1 MPSELFVVGL
11 SWRSAPVS
19 VREKLA
25 FHDEEIESHLQRL
38 IAHELIDEALILST
52 CNRVEIYGCTSR
64 SAPASAVAQAAAETR
79 AFISQS
85 RGYPSEKLSGVL
97 FEHLEKDAIRHIF
110 RVASALDSMVVG
122 ESQILGQL
130 KSAFG
135 ASSSYESLGPVL
147 GRCMERSF
155 GVAKRVR
162 TETGIS
168 RGAANISSVAVE
180 LAKRVFGEL
189 DGKSVLVVGAGKMS
203 ALAARHLR
211 ADGAA
216 KIRVT
221 NRSPE
226 KAVRLAEE
234 IDGMASG
241 WEDLEIELSKADVIV
256 TSTGAREPVLTKK
269 IMKKT
274 MKRRRYKPC
283 FIMDI
288 AVPRDVETS
297 VGKLEGVYLFDID
310 DLERL
315 VSENLKERSREAEAA
330 TALVEG
336 EVRQF
341 DQWMRQQHVVPTIR
355 SLRSHFH
362 EVAASEVEKA
372 VRAMGKARSEHER
385 QEAMQCLGKGIA
397 NKLLHAP
404 MTVLKQAGDA
414 ETLADS
420 VSQLFSLESEGEGVE
435 HNPAGTLKPAGIGE
449 AAGPAKKA

>member
-1 MPSELFVVGL
+1 MPSELFVIGV

-19 VREKLA
+19 IREKLA
-25 FHDEEIESHLQRL
+25 IHDDELESHLASL
-38 IAHELIDEALILST
+38 IRTELIDEALILST

-64 SAPASAVAQAAAETR
+64 SAPASAVAHAAAETR
-79 AFISQS
+79 AFFSKS
-85 RGYPSEKLSGVL
+85 RGFPAEKLSEVL
-97 FEHLEKDAIRHIF
+97 FEHLEEDAIRHIF

-135 ASSSYESLGPVL
+135 ASSNYQSLGPVL
-147 GRCMERSF
+147 GRCMERAFS
-155 GVAKRVR
+155 VAKRVR

-168 RGAANISSVAVE
+168 RGAANVSSVAVE

-216 KIRVT
+216 LIRVT
-221 NRSPE
+221 NRSLE
-226 KAVRLAEE
+226 KAERLADE
-234 IDGMASG
+234 IDGIACA
-241 WEDLEIELSKADVIV
+241 WEDLEIELSKADVII
-256 TSTGAREPVLTKK
+256 TSTGSREPVLTKK
-269 IMKKT
+269 LMKQA

-283 FIMDI
+283 FVMDI
-288 AVPRDVETS
+288 AVPRDVES
-297 VGKLEGVYLFDID
+297 AVGKLEGVYLFDMD

-315 VSENLKERSREAEAA
+315 VSENLKERSREADAA
-330 TALVEG
+330 TSLVEG

-341 DQWMRQQHVVPTIR
+341 HQWMRQQHVVPTIR
-355 SLRSHFH
+355 SLRTHFH
-362 EVAASEVEKA
+362 EVAAAEVEKA
-372 VRAMGKARSEHER
+372 MRNLEKASTEHER
-385 QEAMQCLGKGIA
+385 QEAMQRLGKGIA

-404 MTVLKQAGDA
+404 TTVLKQASDA

-420 VSQLFSLESEGEGVE
+420 VSQLFSLDSEDKSEERGTT
-435 HNPAGTLKPAGIGE
+435 PALNQAGLAE
-449 AAGPAKKA
+449 TAGPSKKA

>member
-11 SWRSAPVS
+11 SWRSASVS
-19 VREKLA
+19 IREKLA
-25 FHDEEIESHLQRL
+25 FHDEELESHLQNL
-38 IAHELIDEALILST
+38 VSHELIDEAVILST
-52 CNRVEIYGCTSR
+52 CNRVEIYGCTSWT
-64 SAPASAVAQAAAETR
+64 APASAVAHAAAETR

-85 RGYPSEKLSGVL
+85 RGYPAEKLSEVL
-97 FEHLEKDAIRHIF
+97 FEHLEQDAIRHIF

-135 ASSSYESLGPVL
+135 ASSSYQSVGPVL

-155 GVAKRVR
+155 SVAKRVR

-168 RGAANISSVAVE
+168 RGAANVSSVAVE

-189 DGKSVLVVGAGKMS
+189 DGKAVLVVGAGKMS

-216 KIRVT
+216 RIRVT
-221 NRSPE
+221 NRSLE
-226 KAVRLAEE
+226 KAERLAKE
-234 IDGMASG
+234 IDGLASS
-241 WEDLEIELSKADVIV
+241 WEDLELELSKADVII
-256 TSTGAREPVLTKK
+256 TSTGAREPVVTKK
-269 IMKKT
+269 IMKKA

-288 AVPRDVETS
+288 AVPRDVEAA
-297 VGKLEGVYLFDID
+297 VGKLEGVYLFDMD

-330 TALVEG
+330 QSLVED
-336 EVRQF
+336 EVHQF
-341 DQWMRQQHVVPTIR
+341 RQWMRQQQVVPTIR

-362 EVAASEVEKA
+362 EVAAAEVEKA
-372 VRAMGKARSEHER
+372 MRNMQKATSEHER
-385 QEAMQCLGKGIA
+385 QQAMQRLGKGIA

-404 MTVLKQAGDA
+404 TTMLKQAGDA
-414 ETLADS
+414 ETLVDS
-420 VSQLFSLESEGEGVE
+420 VSQLFSLTSDDDPDERSQTTSLKQ
-435 HNPAGTLKPAGIGE
+435 AGLGDTAS
-449 AAGPAKKA
+449 PAKKL

>member
-25 FHDEEIESHLQRL
+25 FHDEELESHLQSL
-38 IAHELIDEALILST
+38 VSHELIDEAVILST
-52 CNRVEIYGCTSR
+52 CNRVEIYGCTSK
-64 SAPASAVAQAAAETR
+64 SAPASAVAHAAAETR

-85 RGYPSEKLSGVL
+85 RGYPAEKLSEVL
-97 FEHLEKDAIRHIF
+97 FEHLEEDAIRHIF

-135 ASSSYESLGPVL
+135 ASSNFNSLGPML

-155 GVAKRVR
+155 SVAKRVR

-168 RGAANISSVAVE
+168 RGASNVSSVAVE

-189 DGKSVLVVGAGKMS
+189 DGKAVLVVGAGKMS

-226 KAVRLAEE
+226 KAERLAEE
-234 IDGMASG
+234 IDGIASG
-241 WEDLEIELSKADVIV
+241 WEDLEIELSKADVII

-269 IMKKT
+269 LMKKA
-274 MKRRRYKPC
+274 MKRRRYQPC

-288 AVPRDVETS
+288 AVPRDVES
-297 VGKLEGVYLFDID
+297 AVGKLEGVYLFDMD

-330 TALVEG
+330 QALVDG
-336 EVRQF
+336 EVLQF
-341 DQWMRQQHVVPTIR
+341 HQWMRQQHVVPTIR

-362 EVAASEVEKA
+362 DVAAAEVEKA
-372 VRAMGKARSEHER
+372 MRNMEKATSDRER
-385 QEAMQCLGKGIA
+385 QEAMQRLGKGIA

-404 MTVLKQAGDA
+404 TTILKQANDA

-420 VSQLFSLESEGEGVE
+420 VSQLFSLGEDDESESGKSNSLNQAGLGETTSPV
-435 HNPAGTLKPAGIGE
+435 
-449 AAGPAKKA
+449 KKV

>member
-1 MPSELFVVGL
+1 MPSELFVVGV

-25 FHDEEIESHLQRL
+25 FHDEELQQHLHSL
-38 IAHELIDEALILST
+38 VGHELIDEAVILST
-52 CNRVEIYGCTSR
+52 CNRVEVYGCTSK
-64 SAPASAVAQAAAETR
+64 SAPASAVSQAAAQTR
-79 AFISQS
+79 AFIASS
-85 RGYPSEKLSGVL
+85 RGYPAEKLSEVL
-97 FEHLEKDAIRHIF
+97 FEHLEEDAIRHIF

-130 KSAFG
+130 KSAYG
-135 ASSSYESLGPVL
+135 ASSNWHSLGPVL
-147 GRCMERSF
+147 GRCMERAF

-168 RGAANISSVAVE
+168 RGAANVSSVAVE

-216 KIRVT
+216 LIRVT

-226 KAVRLAEE
+226 KAQNLAEE
-234 IDGMASG
+234 IDGVAAP
-241 WEDLEIELSKADVIV
+241 WEDLELELSKADVII

-269 IMKKT
+269 LMKKA

-288 AVPRDVETS
+288 AVPRDVDS
-297 VGKLEGVYLFDID
+297 AVGKLEGVYLFDMD

-315 VSENLKERSREAEAA
+315 VSENLKERSREADAA
-330 TALVEG
+330 LSLVEG

-341 DQWMRQQHVVPTIR
+341 HQWMRQQHVVPTIR

-362 EVAASEVEKA
+362 EVAAAEVEKA
-372 VRAMGKARSEHER
+372 MRNLEKATTEHER
-385 QEAMQCLGKGIA
+385 QEAMQRLGKGIA

-404 MTVLKQAGDA
+404 TTVLKQAGDA

-420 VSQLFSLESEGEGVE
+420 VTELFSLRRGDDDDERSAAPSL
-435 HNPAGTLKPAGIGE
+435 NQAGLAKSVN
-449 AAGPAKKA
+449 PAKKA

>member
-1 MPSELFVVGL
+1 MPSELFVVGV

-25 FHDEEIESHLQRL
+25 FHDEELEGHLKKL
-38 IAHELIDEALILST
+38 VTHELIDEAVILST
-52 CNRVEIYGCTSR
+52 CNRVEIYGCTSKG
-64 SAPASAVAQAAAETR
+64 SPASAVAQAAAETR
-79 AFISQS
+79 AFISHS
-85 RGYPSEKLSGVL
+85 RGFPAEKLSDVL
-97 FEHLEKDAIRHIF
+97 FEHLEEDAIRHIF

-135 ASSSYESLGPVL
+135 ASSNYQSLGPVL
-147 GRCMERSF
+147 GRCMERAFS
-155 GVAKRVR
+155 VAKRVR

-168 RGAANISSVAVE
+168 RGAANVSSVAVE

-216 KIRVT
+216 LIRVT

-226 KAVRLAEE
+226 KAERLADE
-234 IDGMASG
+234 IDGIACA
-241 WEDLEIELSKADVIV
+241 WQDLEIELSKADVII
-256 TSTGAREPVLTKK
+256 TSTGSREPVLTKK
-269 IMKKT
+269 IMKQA

-288 AVPRDVETS
+288 AVPRDVES
-297 VGKLEGVYLFDID
+297 AVGKLEGVYLFDMD

-315 VSENLKERSREAEAA
+315 VSENLKERSREAESAFS
-330 TALVEG
+330 LVEG

-341 DQWMRQQHVVPTIR
+341 HQWMRQQHVVPTIR

-362 EVAASEVEKA
+362 EVAAAEVEKA
-372 VRAMGKARSEHER
+372 LRNLEKANTEHER
-385 QEAMQCLGKGIA
+385 QEAMQRLGKGIA

-404 MTVLKQAGDA
+404 TTVLKQASDA

-420 VSQLFSLESEGEGVE
+420 VSQLFSLDSQDESEERSKASAL
-435 HNPAGTLKPAGIGE
+435 NQAGLAKTAVPS
-449 AAGPAKKA
+449 KKA